1 MTGLQ
6 PIAVASLQEKLGYE
20 FANADLLAR
29 ALTHRSAGK
38 AHNERLEFLGD
49 AIIGFVVAEAFFHR
63 FPEFDEGT
71 LSRMRASVVSGEALS
86 RVARELGLAEH
97 IILGESERK
106 SGGRHR
112 QSILAGTLEA
122 LAGAVVLDDG
132 TERAVTI
139 VGNWL
144 LPSIEAVSPND
155 VVDAK
160 TQLQEWLQAKKEALP
175 EYTITAVS
183 GSDHAQSFQVE
194 CRLPSRKMSTE
205 AVGSSRRR
213 AEQSAASLMLAK
225 LVHHDPS

>member
-6 PIAVASLQEKLGYE
+6 PIAVASLQEKLGYG

-132 TERAVTI
+132 TERAGTI

-194 CRLPSRKMSTE
+194 CCLPSRKMSTE

>member
-20 FANADLLAR
+20 FASADLLAR

-132 TERAVTI
+132 TERAGAI

-194 CRLPSRKMSTE
+194 CCLPSRKMSTE

>member
-1 MTGLQ
+1 MTGLK

-20 FANADLLAR
+20 FANADLLVR

-49 AIIGFVVAEAFFHR
+49 AIIGFAVAEAFFHR
-63 FPEFDEGT
+63 FPEVDEGT

-132 TERAVTI
+132 TERAGTI
-139 VGNWL
+139 VGSWL
-144 LPSIEAVSPND
+144 LSSIDAVSPND